1 MGVKMPKKSKPQ
13 RPSRD
18 EFELEEL
25 GNAVVEAHR
34 EKSDVLITLWQREPV
49 QGKIVKLDV
58 QSQLIHIESS
68 YNTIK
73 VKFIDIL
80 SIQSAPQ

>member
-1 MGVKMPKKSKPQ
+1 MPKKSKAQ

-34 EKSDVLITLWQREPV
+34 EKTEVLILLWQREPI
-49 QGKIVKLDV
+49 QGKIVNLDG
-58 QSQLIHIESS
+58 QTQLIHIESG
-68 YNTIK
+68 YETIK

>member
-1 MGVKMPKKSKPQ
+1 MGVKMQKKSKPQ
-13 RPSRD
+13 RPKRD
-18 EFELEEL
+18 EFEIEEL

-34 EKSDVLITLWQREPV
+34 EKSEVLVTLWQREPI
-49 QGKIVKLDV
+49 QGRIVNLDG
-58 QSQLIHIESS
+58 QTQLIHIESG
-68 YNTIK
+68 YETIK

>member
-34 EKSDVLITLWQREPV
+34 EKTEVLILLWQSEPI
-49 QGKIVKLDV
+49 QGKIVNLDG
-58 QSQLIHIESS
+58 QTQLIHIESG
-68 YNTIK
+68 YETIK
-73 VKFIDIL
+73 VKIIDIL